1 MSSIQNVLGCLVLL
15 AAISACTKAPAPVEA
30 PLPEVVERVVVKT
43 EPVKAP
49 KPIVPGVDQLKMR
62 PVNWIVITPENAD
75 EKFAQIQS
83 GELVLFALTK
93 DGYEAIAQNLS
104 DVRANID
111 QYRAIIAVYERSF
124 D

>member
-1 MSSIQNVLGCLVLL
+1 M
-15 AAISACTKAPAPVEA
+15 
-30 PLPEVVERVVVKT
+30 VKT

-75 EKFAQIQS
+75 EKFAQIKS

-111 QYRAIIAVYERSF
+111 QYRAVIAVYERSF